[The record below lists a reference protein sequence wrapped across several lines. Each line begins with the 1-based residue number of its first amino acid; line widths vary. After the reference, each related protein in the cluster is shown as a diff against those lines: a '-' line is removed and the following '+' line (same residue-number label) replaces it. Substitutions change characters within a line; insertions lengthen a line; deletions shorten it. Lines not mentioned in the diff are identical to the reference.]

1 MSLDRTGRVRV
12 CISALSMFV
21 GLYAIVSA
29 GFSFSGEGK
38 RGFVRGDSYFVS
50 GLFQLNAL
58 GGAVLLLAG
67 LLGILA
73 VLQRT
78 ALLARVGAAICAIAG
93 ILVMI
98 GVGDAKTLVG
108 RGDASNAAVFFI
120 VALGL
125 AITQW
130 AVLDDLNDTSA
141 HR

>member
-1 MSLDRTGRVRV
+1 VNLDRIGRARF
-12 CISALSMFV
+12 CISALSVFV

-29 GFSFSGEGK
+29 RFSFSGAGE
-38 RGFVRGDSYFVS
+38 RGFVRTGDSYFVS

-73 VLQRT
+73 VLQRM
-78 ALLARVGAAICAIAG
+78 ALLAWVGAAICAIAG
-93 ILVMI
+93 VSVII

-108 RGDASNAAVFFI
+108 RGNASNAAVFFI

-125 AITQW
+125 AVTQW
-130 AVLDDLNDTSA
+130 DAAVDTEPV
-141 HR
+141 RR

>member
-1 MSLDRTGRVRV
+1 VSLDRTGRVRV

-50 GLFQLNAL
+50 GLFQLNAI

-67 LLGILA
+67 ILGVLA
-73 VLQRT
+73 ALQRM
-78 ALLARVGAAICAIAG
+78 ALLARVGAALCAIAG
-93 ILVMI
+93 ILVII
-98 GVGDAKTLVG
+98 GLGDTKTLVG
-108 RGDASNAAVFFI
+108 RGDASNASVFFI

-125 AITQW
+125 AVTQW
-130 AVLDDLNDTSA
+130 VAAVDAKPMRTP
-141 HR
+141 H